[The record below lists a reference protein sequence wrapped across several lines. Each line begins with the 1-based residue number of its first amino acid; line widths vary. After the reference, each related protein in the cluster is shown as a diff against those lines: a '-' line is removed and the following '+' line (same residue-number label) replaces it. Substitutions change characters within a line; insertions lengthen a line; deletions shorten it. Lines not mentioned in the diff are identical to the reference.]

1 MTRLSAIG
9 LGYLRRMIG
18 IRGLARTLL
27 ASIFVV
33 GGLSAWK
40 RSKTLAD
47 SAAPV
52 VEPMQDALPGSP
64 SADQLVKANAGV
76 QVVAGGLFAL
86 GVAPRVMAI
95 VLGAS
100 LVPTTFA
107 GHRFWE
113 SEDAA
118 DRDRQQIQFL
128 KNAAVVGG
136 LIFAA
141 LDTGG
146 RPSVFWRG
154 RQMVGSIG
162 ESISSTATSVTER

>member
-1 MTRLSAIG
+1 MIG
-9 LGYLRRMIG
+9 L
-18 IRGLARTLL
+18 RGLARTLL

-33 GGLSAWK
+33 GGASAWK
-40 RSKTLAD
+40 RSAALAA
-47 SAAPV
+47 SASTVVDPV
-52 VEPMQDALPGSP
+52 QDALPGSP
-64 SADQLVKANAGV
+64 SAEQMVKANAGL

-100 LVPTTFA
+100 LVPTTLA

-113 SEDAA
+113 VTDAA
-118 DRDRQQIQFL
+118 EKSKQQIHFL
-128 KNAAVVGG
+128 KNSALVGG

-154 RQMVGSIG
+154 RQIAGSLG
-162 ESISSTATSVTER
+162 DTISSTAASVTDR